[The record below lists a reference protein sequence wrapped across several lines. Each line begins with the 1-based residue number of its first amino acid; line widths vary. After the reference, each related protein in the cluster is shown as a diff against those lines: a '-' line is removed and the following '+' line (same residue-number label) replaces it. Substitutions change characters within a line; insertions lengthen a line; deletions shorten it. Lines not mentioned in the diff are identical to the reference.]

1 MCLSVQKAHLRRSIM
16 TSQPALLAPAHPSG
30 SKSVNSFQ
38 TQLNISTIMKTILSL
53 IALAAI
59 SGSAFAGE
67 ACKKCCADKNKTCA
81 TCCKD
86 AGKACGK
93 DCCKEKEK

>member
-1 MCLSVQKAHLRRSIM
+1 
-16 TSQPALLAPAHPSG
+16 
-30 SKSVNSFQ
+30 
-38 TQLNISTIMKTILSL
+38 MKTILSL

-67 ACKKCCADKNKTCA
+67 ACKKCCADKGKTCA